1 MYVTSVF
8 SIKGGVGKTA
18 TAVNLAALASFS
30 GAKTLLIDLDPQGSA
45 SFYLRV
51 KPKIKTTVRKL
62 IKGKTPVESHIKATD
77 YVHLD
82 ILPSTMAYREIES
95 ELAQMKRPGD
105 RIREMLQPLESTYQW
120 VFIDCPPGLTLLA
133 ESIFRASKLILVPVV
148 PTTLSVR
155 TYTDLM
161 EHFTENPLASGT
173 NISGFFSMADRRKSM
188 HRDILNDWDFQKD
201 PFCKTIIPY
210 LSDTEKMGIYR
221 KPVVAWKPGSE
232 SSESFTRLW
241 DEIKMKLT

>member
-105 RIREMLQPLESTYQW
+105 RIREMLQPLESIYQW

-161 EHFTENPLASGT
+161 EHFRENPLTSGT
-173 NISGFFSMADRRKSM
+173 IVNGFFSMADRRKSM
-188 HRDILNDWDFQKD
+188 HRDILNDWDFREN